1 MVFGRRKSNA
11 ISGKTHRTLG
21 SSYAVSQVR
30 SSISINHLF
39 DALLVVRFIKPSI
52 MVNLLTRG
60 SLKNYQHIE
69 DPSGH
74 QFGSEMNRYG
84 LQILNQPL
92 LKVALRSTARCRPT
106 FGSSIRFQ
114 SSHVDLNK
122 LTRAEIKFLREQRV
136 NRERKHRGRTVAL
149 YFSSIAVVFLGLAY
163 AAVPLYRA
171 ICARTGYGGIPITDK
186 RKFTE
191 DKLIPVNTE
200 KRIRVA
206 FTSEVSQILPW
217 KFTPEQREVYVQPGE
232 TALAF
237 YRAKNTSDKDII
249 GMATYSI
256 TPGEAA
262 PYFNKIQCFC
272 FEEQKLA
279 AGEEIDMPV
288 FFFIDPDFA
297 SDPAMRNIDDIILH
311 YTFFRAHYADGSA
324 VTDGAPVSDTAAI
337 NGQLLSPPVATVDK
351 A

>member
-1 MVFGRRKSNA
+1 MGN
-11 ISGKTHRTLG
+11 ISFDTSCTGTLLV
-21 SSYAVSQVR
+21 ADQVR
-30 SSISINHLF
+30 SSAKNARPPILLRPFFSSIHPRNFSYRSLSWPLSSYESCSLNPGVEKLF
-39 DALLVVRFIKPSI
+39 TLSP
-52 MVNLLTRG
+52 
-60 SLKNYQHIE
+60 IE
-69 DPSGH
+69 SSH
-74 QFGSEMNRYG
+74 KELMNRIG
-84 LQILNQPL
+84 LLRLRQPL
-92 LKVALRSTARCRPT
+92 WNVSRFSVSRQVGLAR
-106 FGSSIRFQ
+106 GVRFQ
-114 SSHVDLNK
+114 SSNINFDK
-122 LTRAEIKFLREQRV
+122 LTRAEIKYLREQKIAK
-136 NRERKHRGRTVAL
+136 ERKLKSRTIAF
-149 YFSSIAVVFLGLAY
+149 YFSSIAIVFLGLAY

-171 ICARTGYGGIPITDK
+171 ICARTGYGGIPITDR
-186 RKFTE
+186 RKFTD
-191 DKLIPVNTE
+191 DKLIPVNTD

-217 KFTPEQREVYVQPGE
+217 KFIPEQREVYVQPGE

-237 YRAKNTSDKDII
+237 YKAKNNSDKDII

-288 FFFIDPDFA
+288 FFFIDPDFV

-324 VTDGAPVSDTAAI
+324 VSDGVVTDTAEM
-337 NGQLLSPPVATVDK
+337 NGRLLSPVVAEK
-351 A
+351 